1 MNQKQNGVENDD
13 RKQDQ
18 EENNFRKRI
27 LEEKV
32 WYDVKMLEGWK
43 DERWWEWKKDFDG
56 FGFEKFG
63 SYFMCGTQYSLTL
76 YLWLIWQDQM
86 VCHLSDWRL
95 FNKISFHLYTSIYN
109 PSIHFYILYLTGFF
123 LYLHFPQRKLTRFF
137 YNFYFVQIYLLAIF

>member
-1 MNQKQNGVENDD
+1 MDQKQNGVENDD
-13 RKQDQ
+13 RKPNQ

-43 DERWWEWKKDFDG
+43 DERWEWKKDFDG

-86 VCHLSDWRL
+86 VFHLSDWRVFKKIL
-95 FNKISFHLYTSIYN
+95 FIYIHLYIIHLYISISFTWQ
-109 PSIHFYILYLTGFF
+109 GFF
-123 LYLHFPQRKLTRFF
+123 ISPFSTAELTRFF